1 VENVSNR
8 SYDYARIALGCIR
21 LFNGGAALLAPE
33 LLAKRLGIDPRTTP
47 AALYV
52 FRMFGIRTV
61 LIAADLLIETGQ
73 RREDAIKRAPVIHA
87 SDTLA
92 AALAMLSGR
101 MPGNSGLMITAI
113 SAVNTALALYAR
125 KGLEQPR

>member
-1 VENVSNR
+1 LLNG
-8 SYDYARIALGCIR
+8 AL
-21 LFNGGAALLAPE
+21 ALVAPQ

-61 LIAADLLIETGQ
+61 LIAMDLLLQSGQ
-73 RREDAIKRAPVIHA
+73 RRDDAIKQAPIIHA
-87 SDTLA
+87 SDTMA
-92 AALAMLSGR
+92 AALAALSGR
-101 MPGNSGLMITAI
+101 MPGSSGLMITLI

-125 KGLEQPR
+125 KGLEQSR